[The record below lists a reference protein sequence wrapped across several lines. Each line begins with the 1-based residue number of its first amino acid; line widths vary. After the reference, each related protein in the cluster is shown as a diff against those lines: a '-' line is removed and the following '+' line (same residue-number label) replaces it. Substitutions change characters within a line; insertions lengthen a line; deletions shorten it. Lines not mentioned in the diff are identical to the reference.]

1 MYTVG
6 QRVRL
11 TAPMVNPGSNWMPVE
26 DGMPVGLEGTIN
38 YVSMD
43 GPRDFHQLG
52 VKWDNGRSL
61 GLIPGKDSFVVI
73 APVQETAG
81 NV

>member
-1 MYTVG
+1 
-6 QRVRL
+6 
-11 TAPMVNPGSNWMPVE
+11 MVNSNSSWMPVE
-26 DGMPVGLEGTIN
+26 EGMPAGLEGTIN
-38 YVSMD
+38 YVSID

-61 GLIPGKDSFVVI
+61 SLLPGKDSFVVI

>member
-1 MYTVG
+1 
-6 QRVRL
+6 
-11 TAPMVNPGSNWMPVE
+11 MVNSNSSWMPVE
-26 DGMPVGLEGTIN
+26 EGMPAGLEGTIN
-38 YVSMD
+38 YVSID

-52 VKWDNGRSL
+52 VKWDNGRTL
-61 GLIPGKDSFVVI
+61 GLLPGKDSFVVL